1 MEANMTFQGYEI
13 IGQPIKNTILM
24 FKRLIRAIK
33 SMFGGFIGT
42 MENPKLIL
50 EQNIRD
56 LNDQIPQMNENIATV
71 KANLMLLQKE
81 VKKLQERILDLTAKI
96 KSAIQADRDDIA
108 EGYAMQLEK
117 AKDNLASSQSQL
129 KFAEQA
135 YEKAMK
141 VKKAFIREKD
151 RKIQE
156 AKEALRAHERAE
168 WQGKVADAMEQF
180 ETGGMD
186 QTHDEMLNRINEQT
200 AKNEA
205 RMEIALDSV
214 DTDTMEIE
222 ANAEKMRA
230 SELVKQFKS
239 EMGVKDGDRKK
250 QEKTAEKSDKEI
262 DLDDAESTKE
272 KSSGRT
278 IGNKDKTKS

>member
-1 MEANMTFQGYEI
+1 
-13 IGQPIKNTILM
+13 M

-33 SMFGGFIGT
+33 SIFGGFISS
-42 MENPKLIL
+42 MEDPKLIL

-71 KANLMLLQKE
+71 KANMMMLQKE
-81 VKKLQERILDLTAKI
+81 VNKYEKRIQDLTAKI

-108 EGYAMQLEK
+108 EGYALQLEK
-117 AKDNLASSQSQL
+117 AKESLGSSREQL

-135 YEKAMK
+135 YEKSLK
-141 VKKAFIREKD
+141 VKKAFVREKD

-156 AKEALRAHERAE
+156 AKEALRASERAE

-180 ETGGMD
+180 EMGGLD
-186 QTHDEMLNRINEQT
+186 QTHDEMLNRLNEQT

-205 RMEIALDSV
+205 RMELALDSI
-214 DTDTMEIE
+214 DTETMEIE
-222 ANAEKMRA
+222 ANAEKLRA

-239 EMGVKDGDRKK
+239 EMGLLDGAGE
-250 QEKTAEKSDKEI
+250 QEKQVGSKEI
-262 DLDDAESTKE
+262 DIEEKE
-272 KSSGRT
+272 QVEGDQGKT
-278 IGNKDKTKS
+278 IGKKERSKS